1 MRVMPSSNEK
11 INQEYFFT
19 TTVSDELEKGDFIVE
34 FFTKT
39 PNPSSDDMP
48 IKITKNFDDLIDF
61 FEQLDE

>member
-1 MRVMPSSNEK
+1 MRLMGSSNEK

-34 FFTKT
+34 FFTNP
-39 PNPSSDDMP
+39 PNPSSEEMP

-61 FEQLDE
+61 FEQLDK